1 MDVRIERTLGRDLCQ
16 ALLGERLAQRLL
28 DERHAVDERRLLVP
42 LGGLE
47 RPLQVVEHGKELA
60 HEPLVRVRDEPLLVA
75 GGALAVVLEVRLHA
89 LQEVEVLV
97 PLSRDRRD

>member
-1 MDVRIERTLGRDLCQ
+1 M
-16 ALLGERLAQRLL
+16 
-28 DERHAVDERRLLVP
+28 P

-47 RPLQVVEHGKELA
+47 RPLQVVEHGQELA
-60 HEPLVRVRDEPLLVA
+60 DEPLVRVRDEPLLLA

-97 PLSRDRRD
+97 SLRRDRADERSSGAAARLGTCVARLLRRVPSSR